1 MKLYAYASYSGEAIA
16 VGSSERGT
24 KAAATKNRS
33 TEIGYISTINN
44 MYIPT
49 HRKVGNKWV
58 AI

>member
-16 VGSSERGT
+16 VGRSERGA
-24 KAAATKNRS
+24 KSAATKNKS

-49 HRKVGNKWV
+49 HRKVNNKWV
-58 AI
+58 SI

>member
-1 MKLYAYASYSGEAIA
+1 MKLYAYASQSGEAIP
-16 VGSSERGT
+16 VSGSVRGT

-49 HRKVGNKWV
+49 HRKVNNKWV
-58 AI
+58 SI